1 MFDTKKVPLGQL
13 SYAGRYV
20 SDSAAV
26 NSTARTRAVGS
37 FQPTKN
43 QRDVA
48 DAAVSAILAREPAAI
63 VGNAGT
69 GKTVTLAELVIPAL
83 LALDESVVVTAF
95 THRACSVLREKL
107 DRAGHRGVEVQTLA
121 SLLGFR
127 EWTGPN
133 TVEPK
138 FEKVGDSKLDGISA
152 VIVDEASMVG
162 SDYARELARECLEVE
177 PRGLLF
183 VGDDAQLGPVGHPD
197 HKPAPAFQL
206 PESSIHRL
214 QQVHRNAGPILD
226 FANAVRV
233 APDRSLPALKT
244 ARAETGEVIVYP
256 GKKEFSQAVADALR
270 SEANA
275 GRTDSIRVLAYTNE
289 AIRQWN
295 QFCRERAVGKEAPAF
310 YRGERLISRNAIFD
324 FCDHF
329 EWEAHPKRGAST
341 ELTVL
346 SEPELV
352 KHDCSQAVALKVIF
366 GTAKPELWSML
377 VRCEATG
384 EVLELVAH
392 DPSENHEVEDAIRLC
407 WARARAA
414 KQRDQR
420 VDGFSSKAWAFAART
435 VTKMLGHQVQP
446 RYALTVH
453 KSQGG
458 EWPEVFV
465 DLPNFD
471 SLKTKSPRQFR
482 QLAYTATTRAAE
494 TLHLRGR

>member
-1 MFDTKKVPLGQL
+1 MNIHKMMPTRNSSHSSRNRSDDYAKHSEALL
-13 SYAGRYV
+13 SFGC
-20 SDSAAV
+20 
-26 NSTARTRAVGS
+26 S
-37 FQPTKN
+37 FQSTEN
-43 QRDVA
+43 QRFVA
-48 DAAVSAILAREPAAI
+48 SSAIGAALLREPAAI

-69 GKTVTLAELVIPAL
+69 GKTVTLAQLVIPAL
-83 LALDESVVVTAF
+83 RKRGQVVVVSAF
-95 THRACSVLREKL
+95 THRACGVLREKL
-107 DRAGHRGVEVQTLA
+107 ALAGQDSVRVETLA
-121 SLLGFR
+121 SLLGFK
-127 EWTGPN
+127 ESANSETAK
-133 TVEPK
+133 PK
-138 FEKVGDSKLDGISA
+138 FEKVNPSKIGSA
-152 VIVDEASMVG
+152 TVVIVDEASMVPIEYI
-162 SDYARELARECLEVE
+162 DELKRECSEVL
-177 PRGLLF
+177 PRGLIF

-197 HKPAPAFQL
+197 YLPTPAFQL

-275 GRTDSIRVLAYTNE
+275 GRTDSIRVLAYTNK

-295 QFCRERAVGKEAPAF
+295 QFCREGAVGKEAPAF

-366 GTAKPELWSML
+366 GTATPQLWSML
-377 VRCEATG
+377 VRCEATD

-392 DPSENHEVEDAIRLC
+392 DPSENHEVEQAIREC

-414 KQRDQR
+414 KQREQR